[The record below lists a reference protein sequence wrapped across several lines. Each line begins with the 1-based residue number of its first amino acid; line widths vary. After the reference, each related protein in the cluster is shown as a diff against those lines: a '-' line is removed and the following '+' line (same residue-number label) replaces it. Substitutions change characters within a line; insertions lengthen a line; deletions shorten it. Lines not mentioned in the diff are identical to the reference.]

1 MRTAG
6 LLFEY
11 RAAAADGGGRMRTA
25 GLLFEYRVAAADV
38 GGLMRTAGLHRV
50 RRLSY
55 SRLAS
60 LRSSHAMR
68 LYSCPGL
75 RRRNAGWKVGINTA
89 EP

>member
-1 MRTAG
+1 MRVAG
-6 LLFEY
+6 VLFKY
-11 RAAAADGGGRMRTA
+11 RAAATH
-25 GLLFEYRVAAADV
+25 V
-38 GGLMRTAGLHRV
+38 GGLMRAAGVLFKYRAAATHVGGLMRAAGGHRV